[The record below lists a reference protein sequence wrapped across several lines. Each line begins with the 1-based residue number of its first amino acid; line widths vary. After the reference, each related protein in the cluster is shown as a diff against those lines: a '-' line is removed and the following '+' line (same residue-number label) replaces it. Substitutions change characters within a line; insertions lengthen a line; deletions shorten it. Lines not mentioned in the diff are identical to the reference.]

1 MKIGQTNDTQRIGAL
16 PGVQEGRAPASNAP
30 VEPVEAADRVELSP
44 ASRTLSAGASAGGA
58 DLVRQEKVEAL
69 RRAIQEGRFEVAAH
83 AVADRMI
90 SEAAELIE
98 TIAGGGAR

>member
-1 MKIGQTNDTQRIGAL
+1 MKIGQTNDPQRLGTL
-16 PGVQEGRAPASNAP
+16 PAVQEGRAPASNAP

-44 ASRTLSAGASAGGA
+44 ASRTLASGAAAAGP
-58 DLVRQEKVEAL
+58 DLIRQEKVEEL
-69 RRAIQEGRFEVAAH
+69 RRAIQEGRFEVSAQ